1 MRSLPPVA
9 CGRHLGPRMDEEVR
23 RRLAYE
29 VQRRKQRGESLRSIS
44 RALGIHRNT
53 VRKLLEELA
62 ARREQGESALEREAP
77 PPPVRRPSK
86 LDAFAE
92 RIESL
97 LATYPDLTA
106 VRLHEMLA
114 AEGFTGQY
122 TIVRE
127 YLRRLH
133 KERRPKEAF
142 QVVETPAGYQ
152 CQFDWSPY
160 VLPGCGEKVQLWGC
174 SLSWSRAR
182 AFEAW
187 DNSRQTTILGC
198 LKRSFE
204 RFAGVPLECVTDT
217 MAGVVDRW
225 ECDQP
230 ILNVRFVD
238 FAAYYRFSMNIAPR
252 GMARYK
258 GKKERSFR
266 FVEENLLNGRK
277 FASIEE
283 FKEVLAWWIEAK
295 AMERPHPLT
304 KRPLAEMLAEERPYL
319 QPLPVRPYDTR
330 EVVIRLVDTYG
341 FARHQGNFYR
351 VADKHI
357 GELVY
362 VCADL
367 ERIEV
372 FDGGIH
378 RLAEYARV
386 PDGAGLRQGET
397 GSRRPRYDLTLLTER
412 LAAWGEA
419 AETYGQRL
427 RQKKRYPGPE
437 LAHLLG
443 LQLTWSAEDILKA
456 LEHATL
462 YDAYDVRAVERI
474 LETRF
479 KPRSLEAQ
487 IAETTRSRIREVMRE
502 HPVQQ
507 RPLTEYAALRSGD
520 TLPAPHSAEAVD
532 ERDPEAPA

>member
-1 MRSLPPVA
+1 
-9 CGRHLGPRMDEEVR
+9 MDEEVR

-29 VQRRKQRGESLRSIS
+29 VQRRRQRGESHRSIS
-44 RALGIHRNT
+44 RVLGIHRKT

-62 ARREQGESALEREAP
+62 ARREQGDSAPEREVP
-77 PPPVRRPSK
+77 PSPVRRPSK

-92 RIESL
+92 QIESW
-97 LATYPDLTA
+97 LATYEDLTA
-106 VRLHEMLA
+106 VRLHELLTA
-114 AEGFTGQY
+114 AGFTGQY

-127 YLRRLH
+127 YLRGRR
-133 KERRPKEAF
+133 KAQRPKQAF

-152 CQFDWSPY
+152 AQFDWSPY
-160 VLPGCGEKVQLWGC
+160 VLPGCGEKVQFWGC

-198 LKRSFE
+198 LKRSLE
-204 RFAGVPLECVTDT
+204 RFGGVPQQCVTDT
-217 MAGVVDRW
+217 MPGVVDRW
-225 ECDQP
+225 ECDLP

-238 FAAYYRFSMNIAPR
+238 FAAYYNFTMNIAPR

-258 GKKERSFR
+258 GKTERPFW
-266 FVEENLLNGRK
+266 FVECNLLNGRK
-277 FASIEE
+277 FSGIEE
-283 FKEVLAWWIEAK
+283 FKEVLAWWLNER
-295 AMERPHPLT
+295 AMQRPHPRT
-304 KRPLAEMLAEERPYL
+304 KRPIAEMLSEERPCL
-319 QPLPVRPYDTR
+319 KPLPVRPYDTR

-341 FARHQGNFYR
+341 YVQHQGNFYR
-351 VADKHI
+351 LADQHI

-367 ERIEV
+367 ERVEL
-372 FDGGIH
+372 FDRGVH
-378 RLAEYARV
+378 RLAEYARL
-386 PDGAGLRQGET
+386 PDGSGGRQGEA
-397 GSRRPRYDLTLLTER
+397 GPRRTRYDLTLLTER
-412 LAAWGEA
+412 LTAWGEA
-419 AETYGQRL
+419 AATFGQRL
-427 RQKKRYPGPE
+427 RQKKRCPGPE

-443 LQLTWSAEDILKA
+443 LQVSWSAEDIVKA

-487 IAETTRSRIREVMRE
+487 IAATTRSRIREVMRE
-502 HPVQQ
+502 HPIQQ
-507 RPLTEYAALRSGD
+507 RPLTDYAALRAGD
-520 TLPAPHSAEAVD
+520 TSAAPQTGEAAD
-532 ERDPEAPA
+532 ETDPETPT

>member
-1 MRSLPPVA
+1 
-9 CGRHLGPRMDEEVR
+9 MDEEVR

-29 VQRRKQRGESLRSIS
+29 AQRRKQRGQSERAIS
-44 RALGIHRNT
+44 RALGIHRTT
-53 VRKLLEELA
+53 VRKLLAELTE
-62 ARREQGESALEREAP
+62 RREQGESALEREAP

-86 LDAFAE
+86 LDTFVE
-92 RIESL
+92 RIEAL
-97 LATYPDLTA
+97 LAMYPDLTA
-106 VRLHEMLA
+106 VRLHETLE
-114 AEGFTGQY
+114 AEGFTGRY

-127 YLRRLH
+127 YLRHLR
-133 KERRPKEAF
+133 KERNPKQAF
-142 QVVETPAGYQ
+142 QLVETPAGYQ
-152 CQFDWSPY
+152 GQFDWSPY

-187 DNSRQTTILGC
+187 DNNRQTTILGC

-204 RFAGVPLECVTDT
+204 RFGGVPQQCVTDT

-225 ECDQP
+225 ECDRP

-258 GKKERSFR
+258 GKQERPFR

-277 FASIEE
+277 FESTEQ

-295 AMERPHPLT
+295 AMQHPHPLT
-304 KRPLAEMLAEERPYL
+304 QRPLAEMLTEERPLL
-319 QPLPVRPYDTR
+319 QPLPVRPYDIR
-330 EVVIRLVDTYG
+330 EVAIRLVDTYG
-341 FARHQGNFYR
+341 FVRHQGNFYR

-378 RLAEYARV
+378 RLAEYARL
-386 PDGAGLRQGET
+386 PDGAGARQGEG
-397 GSRRPRYDLTLLTER
+397 GSRHPRYDLTLLTER

-437 LAHLLG
+437 IAHLLG
-443 LQLTWSAEDILKA
+443 LQMTWSAEDIVKA
-456 LEHATL
+456 LEHAAL

-487 IAETTRSRIREVMRE
+487 IAETTRSRIRELMRE

-507 RPLTEYAALRSGD
+507 RPLTDYTALRAGD
-520 TLPAPHSAEAVD
+520 ALPAPQIGEALD
-532 ERDPEAPA
+532 EPEAEEPA

>member
-1 MRSLPPVA
+1 
-9 CGRHLGPRMDEEVR
+9 MDEEVR

-29 VQRRKQRGESLRSIS
+29 AQRREQRGESHRSIS
-44 RALGIHRNT
+44 RVLGIHRNT

-62 ARREQGESALEREAP
+62 ARREQGDSALEREVP
-77 PPPVRRPSK
+77 PPPVHRPSK

-92 RIESL
+92 QIETWV
-97 LATYPDLTA
+97 AKYEDLTA
-106 VRLHEMLA
+106 VRLHEMLEA
-114 AEGFTGQY
+114 AGFTGRY

-127 YLRRLH
+127 YLRRLR
-133 KERRPKEAF
+133 KQSSPKQAF

-152 CQFDWSPY
+152 AQFDWSPY
-160 VLPGCGEKVQLWGC
+160 ELPGCGQKVQFWGC

-198 LKRSFE
+198 LKRSLE
-204 RFAGVPLECVTDT
+204 RFGGVPQQCVTDT
-217 MAGVVDRW
+217 MPGVVDRW

-238 FAAYYRFSMNIAPR
+238 FAAYYGFTMNIAPR

-258 GKKERSFR
+258 GKTERPFW
-266 FVEENLLNGRK
+266 FVERNLLNGRE
-277 FASIEE
+277 FAGIEE
-283 FKEVLAWWIEAK
+283 FKEVLAWWLNER
-295 AMERPHPLT
+295 AMQRPHPLT
-304 KRPLAEMLAEERPYL
+304 KRTIAEMLTEERPCL
-319 QPLPVRPYDTR
+319 KPLPVRPYDIR

-341 FARHQGNFYR
+341 YVRHQGNFYR
-351 VADKHI
+351 VADQHI

-367 ERIEV
+367 ERIGV
-372 FDGGIH
+372 FDRGIH
-378 RLAEYARV
+378 RLAEYARL
-386 PDGAGLRQGET
+386 PDGAGGRQGEA
-397 GSRRPRYDLTLLTER
+397 GPRRLRYDLTLLTER
-412 LAAWGEA
+412 LSAWGEA
-419 AETYGQRL
+419 AATFGQRL
-427 RQKKRYPGPE
+427 RQKKRCPGPE
-437 LAHLLG
+437 IAHLLT
-443 LQLTWSAEDILKA
+443 LQVTWSAEDIVKA

-487 IAETTRSRIREVMRE
+487 IAATTRTRIREVMRE
-502 HPVQQ
+502 HPIQQ
-507 RPLTEYAALRSGD
+507 RPLTDYAALRAGD
-520 TLPAPHSAEAVD
+520 TSTAPQTGDTVN
-532 ERDPEAPA
+532 ERDPETPT

>member
-1 MRSLPPVA
+1 
-9 CGRHLGPRMDEEVR
+9 MDEEVR

-29 VQRRKQRGESLRSIS
+29 AQRRKQRGESERSIS
-44 RALGIHRNT
+44 RALGIHRET
-53 VRKLLEELA
+53 VRKLLGELA

-86 LDAFAE
+86 LDAFTE

-97 LATYPDLTA
+97 LVTYPDLTA
-106 VRLHEMLA
+106 VRLKETLE
-114 AEGFTGQY
+114 AEGFNGRY
-122 TIVRE
+122 TIVRD
-127 YLRRLH
+127 YLKRLRS
-133 KERRPKEAF
+133 ERSPKEAF

-152 CQFDWSPY
+152 GQFDWSPY

-174 SLSWSRAR
+174 SLSFSRAR
-182 AFEAW
+182 SFEAW

-204 RFAGVPLECVTDT
+204 RFGGVPQQCVTDT
-217 MAGVVDRW
+217 MPGVVDRW

-238 FAAYYRFSMNIAPR
+238 FAAYYRFTMNIAPR
-252 GMARYK
+252 RMPRYK

-266 FVEENLLNGRK
+266 FVEDNLLNGRK
-277 FASIEE
+277 FSSIEE
-283 FKEVLAWWIEAK
+283 FREVLAWWINER
-295 AMERPHPLT
+295 AMQRPHPLT
-304 KRPLAEMLAEERPYL
+304 KRPIAEMFAEERPFL

-341 FARHQGNFYR
+341 FVRHQGNFYR
-351 VADKHI
+351 VVDKHI

-367 ERIEV
+367 ELIEV

-378 RLAEYARV
+378 RLAEYARL
-386 PDGAGLRQGET
+386 PDGAGERQGEA
-397 GSRRPRYDLTLLTER
+397 GARRPRYDLTLLTER

-427 RQKKRYPGPE
+427 RQKKRHPGPQ
-437 LAHLLG
+437 LAHLIG
-443 LQLTWSAEDILKA
+443 LQVTWSAEDIVKA
-456 LEHATL
+456 LEHAAL

-487 IAETTRSRIREVMRE
+487 IAATTRSRIREVMRE

-507 RPLTEYAALRSGD
+507 RPLTEYAALRAGD
-520 TLPAPHSAEAVD
+520 SIPMPQIGKPVD
-532 ERDPEAPA
+532 ERDAEDPA